1 MLREKVL
8 SRQQIDEA
16 IERLA
21 ARLNADLEGREA
33 VFICVL
39 KGAVY
44 FFTDLTS
51 RLTTSVVIDFIQVSS
66 YGATT
71 ETSGTVT
78 LVKDLT
84 VDISGKDVYVVED
97 IVDTG
102 LTLADVIA
110 LLGARHPRS
119 VQVVTL
125 LSKPSRRR
133 KEVPLDFVGIEIP
146 DLFVVGFG
154 LDFAE
159 HFRNLP
165 EIWEYV
171 PQEEA

>member
-1 MLREKVL
+1 MKEKVL
-8 SRQQIDEA
+8 TREEIDAA

-21 ARLNADLEGREA
+21 ARLNADLVGRDA
-33 VFICVL
+33 VFVCIL

-44 FFTDLTS
+44 FFTALTA
-51 RLTTSVVIDFIQVSS
+51 RLKESVVIDFIQVSS

-71 ETSGTVT
+71 ESSGTVI

-84 VDISGKDVYVVED
+84 VDISDKDVFVVED

-110 LLGARHPRS
+110 LLHARHPRS
-119 VQVVTL
+119 VRVVTL
-125 LSKPSRRR
+125 LSKPARRR
-133 KEVPLDFVGIEIP
+133 KDVPLDFVGIEIP
-146 DLFVVGFG
+146 DRFVVGFG

-165 EIWEYV
+165 EIWEYLPDQGV
-171 PQEEA
+171 